1 MTLLDAMA
9 ILAAGFVAG
18 GMNAVVGAGTLITF
32 PALLA
37 IGLPPVTANVTNTL
51 GLVPG
56 SLAGAYGYR
65 DQLPAIRPILRQITL
80 PALAGGL
87 AGAALVLV
95 LPAKTFSAA
104 VPALLLVAAG
114 LVAIQPYLTT
124 RLTRGHD
131 ALEVSER
138 RASPLLLGAVFL
150 VAVYG
155 GYFGAAQGVLLLA
168 LFGVL
173 LGGIQAANGVKNVI
187 AAIVNITAAVL
198 FAFLSHPDWAAV
210 PLLAVSS
217 FAGGLVGGRY
227 GRRLPDGLLRWFA
240 VLLAIGVAGKQV
252 LS

>member
-1 MTLLDAMA
+1 MTPLDAAA

-37 IGLPPVTANVTNTL
+37 VGLPPVTANVTNTL

-65 DQLPAIRPILRQITL
+65 DQLGPIRPILRQIAL
-80 PALAGGL
+80 PAFAGGL
-87 AGAALVLV
+87 TGATLVLV
-95 LPAKTFSAA
+95 LPARTYSAV
-104 VPALLLVAAG
+104 VPVLLLIAAALVAA
-114 LVAIQPYLTT
+114 QPYLTARLSRT
-124 RLTRGHD
+124 RETLD
-131 ALEVSER
+131 MSER
-138 RASPLLLGAVFL
+138 RASPTLLGAVFL
-150 VAVYG
+150 VAIYG
-155 GYFGAAQGVLLLA
+155 GYFGAAQGVILLA

-187 AAIVNITAAVL
+187 AAIVNITAAIL
-198 FAFLSHPDWAAV
+198 FAFLSHPNWVAV

-217 FAGGLVGGRY
+217 FSGGLVGSRY

-240 VLLAIGVAGKQV
+240 VLLAVGVAIKQI

>member
-1 MTLLDAMA
+1 VTPVDAAA

-37 IGLPPVTANVTNTL
+37 IGLPPVVANVTNTL

-65 DQLPAIRPILRQITL
+65 DQLREVRPILRQIAV
-80 PALAGGL
+80 PAFAGGL
-87 AGAALVLV
+87 TGATLVLV
-95 LPAKTFSAA
+95 LPSKTYAA
-104 VPALLLVAAG
+104 VVPVLLLIAAA
-114 LVAIQPYLTT
+114 LVAVQPYLTK
-124 RLTRGHD
+124 RLAQTH
-131 ALEVSER
+131 AAVEVSER
-138 RASPLLLGAVFL
+138 RASPLVLLATFL
-150 VAVYG
+150 VAIYG

-173 LGGIQAANGVKNVI
+173 MGGIQAANGIKNVI

-198 FAFLSHPDWAAV
+198 FAFLAQPDWALV

-217 FAGGLVGGRY
+217 FAGGMVGGRY
-227 GRRLPDGLLRWFA
+227 GRNLPDVWLRWFA
-240 VLLAIGVAGKQV
+240 VLLAVGVAIKQMV
-252 LS
+252 S